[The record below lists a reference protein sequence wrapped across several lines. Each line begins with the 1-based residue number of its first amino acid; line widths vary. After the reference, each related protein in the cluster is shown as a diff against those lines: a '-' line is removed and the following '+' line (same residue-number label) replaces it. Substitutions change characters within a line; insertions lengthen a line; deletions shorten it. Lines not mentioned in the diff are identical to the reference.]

1 MAQVFESTLSRSEII
16 DFIPNGTSSEDSLL
30 MAQNYIRNWVTQKL
44 LLHKAIENLSNEEMN
59 IQKQVEDYRTSLL
72 IYQYKQKLIAQR
84 LMDEISEED
93 IETYYNKN
101 EKNFILP
108 TPIIK
113 AVFFILPKNAPNLK
127 EVKKWFK
134 SDKANDQESLE
145 DYCLTHAKKY
155 DKFNNKW
162 IEVKYILNLIPGDF
176 NTLEK
181 EILVVKNI
189 EKEDDDNYYFLKIN
203 EMRHEQTLA
212 PLDYVRDEITLIL
225 KNKKKLQFEND
236 LEKQIMRELLLLIM
250 EKPERIE
257 QSFTL
262 RNVSKTLER
271 AGDHATN
278 VAERVAYMY
287 TGRPVKAS
295 SYRRKKMA

>member
-1 MAQVFESTLSRSEII
+1 
-16 DFIPNGTSSEDSLL
+16 
-30 MAQNYIRNWVTQKL
+30 
-44 LLHKAIENLSNEEMN
+44 
-59 IQKQVEDYRTSLL
+59 
-72 IYQYKQKLIAQR
+72 
-84 LMDEISEED
+84 MDEISEED

-176 NTLEK
+176 K
-181 EILVVKNI
+181 
-189 EKEDDDNYYFLKIN
+189 
-203 EMRHEQTLA
+203 
-212 PLDYVRDEITLIL
+212 
-225 KNKKKLQFEND
+225 
-236 LEKQIMRELLLLIM
+236 
-250 EKPERIE
+250 
-257 QSFTL
+257 
-262 RNVSKTLER
+262 
-271 AGDHATN
+271 G
-278 VAERVAYMY
+278 
-287 TGRPVKAS
+287 
-295 SYRRKKMA
+295 